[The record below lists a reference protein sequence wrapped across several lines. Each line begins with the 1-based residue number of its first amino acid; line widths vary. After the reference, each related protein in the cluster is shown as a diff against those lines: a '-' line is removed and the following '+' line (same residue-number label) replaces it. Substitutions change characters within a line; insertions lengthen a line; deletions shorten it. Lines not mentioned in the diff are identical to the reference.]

1 MRRPPLSLF
10 VLLGA
15 LLASLPATD
24 AFAQLTPAPS
34 ASGSAS
40 PTETGS
46 AAPAAPSAAPSAA
59 PIAPLAAPSSTDAPK
74 PRPDPGPSVKERGSR
89 ARRSNPA
96 SGPLF
101 VAVLIGAMAY
111 YVIKKIR
118 RRM

>member
-1 MRRPPLSLF
+1 MRRPPLSLY

-15 LLASLPATD
+15 LLAPLPSTD

-34 ASGSAS
+34 TSASAS
-40 PTETGS
+40 PRETSS
-46 AAPAAPSAAPSAA
+46 AATAATSAAPSAG
-59 PIAPLAAPSSTDAPK
+59 PTAPLAAPSATDSPK